1 MERLDN
7 CKNANCGK
15 KLTHTEGRRPKEFCS
30 PKCRVEFHNGKKLK
44 GTGRG
49 RKKGSKNKVNV
60 VNIDGFEM
68 DTKTVPAYDVKPQ
81 SEWGAE
87 MNAVCLPEIKKQP
100 LFNFRD
106 DKFLDVEKYTKF
118 PKKDRPTSIGE
129 RAEFDLIKKTFDNGI
144 REAWQIHLQNKKN
157 GQ

>member
-1 MERLDN
+1 MYHVS
-7 CKNANCGK
+7 KK
-15 KLTHTEGRRPKEFCS
+15 KLETTEKRPK
-30 PKCRVEFHNGKKLK
+30 
-44 GTGRG
+44 GRP
-49 RKKGSKNKVNV
+49 KGSKNKVKEV
-60 VNIDGFEM
+60 LTEDAKKEFKTLTIDEFVADSKTYPKFKMKPLEEM
-68 DTKTVPAYDVKPQ
+68 G
-81 SEWGAE
+81 SE
-87 MNAVCLPEIKKQP
+87 MNATALPEIKKEP
-100 LFNFRD
+100 LFNFGD